1 MFEKRRSATGW
12 LGCQGLLLA
21 MVLLLLLSALSGC
34 GSGQSDV
41 GQTNGNSVPVNLNI
55 SMPQESAAA
64 STSGSR
70 FWAKLQ
76 SWLPSVTSA
85 WAATT
90 ADLRALTVE
99 VTGPGLDPPITSREE
114 LPDPR
119 SGQTVTF
126 TLDVPVGPNRVF
138 TVSGLNG
145 SGRAILQGQST
156 PIVLTPGQP
165 TTVDITLVDITITIT
180 TPSLPSGTVGVAYSE
195 PVQATGGT
203 GALTWTINAGTL
215 PPPLTINSSTGV
227 ISGTPSTAG
236 TFNFTVRATDT
247 TSLFDTQPLSIT
259 IARSPIPPNITTTT
273 LPGGT
278 VNAAYSQPVRATGGT
293 GALTWTISAGALPP
307 PLTINSSTGVISG
320 TPSTAGTFEFMVR
333 ATDTLALFDT
343 QALSIAVVL
352 PAPPTITTTTLPNGT
367 VRTAYTQ
374 SLQATGGT
382 GTRIWSLSSGSLPT
396 NLSLSPAGV
405 ISGTPTNTGTAN
417 FTVRVTDALSQS
429 DNQALSITIVPAPIA
444 PTITTTSLPGGT
456 VDAAYSEQVRATG
469 GTGALTWTVSAGSL
483 PPPLTLNPTT
493 GVISGIP
500 STAGTFNFTVRATD
514 TLLLFDTQSLS
525 IIINAPPLA
534 LTITTT
540 TLLTA
545 TVTHD
550 YRARLAASGGTP
562 PYTWSIDC
570 QSSCPPPASGLSL
583 SSSGAITG
591 TPTTAG
597 TFLETY
603 RVRDSIGATV
613 TKDLTINVNRPPIA
627 AAGRDSSGSFGN
639 TFTMNG
645 SESFDP
651 DEDPLTYHWD
661 FTAVPYGCE
670 VPVLS
675 NSTTATP
682 SFTTSCLEDY
692 ILRLIVNDGHVD
704 SAPDLVIFNVFAI
717 G

>member
-21 MVLLLLLSALSGC
+21 MVLLMLLSALSGC

-55 SMPQESAAA
+55 LMPQESAAA

-70 FWAKLQ
+70 FWATVQ

-85 WAATT
+85 WAQALTPQ
-90 ADLRALTVE
+90 LVALTVE
-99 VTGPGLDPPITSREE
+99 VTGPGLDPPITSREG
-114 LPDPR
+114 LSDPR

-203 GALTWTINAGTL
+203 GALTWTINAGAL

-247 TSLFDTQPLSIT
+247 TSLFDAQPLSIT
-259 IARSPIPPNITTTT
+259 IAHSPIPPNITTTT

-320 TPSTAGTFEFMVR
+320 TPSTAGTFNFTVR
-333 ATDTLALFDT
+333 ATDTTSLFDA
-343 QALSIAVVL
+343 Q
-352 PAPPTITTTTLPNGT
+352 P
-367 VRTAYTQ
+367 
-374 SLQATGGT
+374 
-382 GTRIWSLSSGSLPT
+382 
-396 NLSLSPAGV
+396 
-405 ISGTPTNTGTAN
+405 
-417 FTVRVTDALSQS
+417 
-429 DNQALSITIVPAPIA
+429 LSITIAHSPI
-444 PTITTTSLPGGT
+444 PPNITTTSLPGGT

-534 LTITTT
+534 LTIATT
-540 TLLTA
+540 TLPNGTVTQNYSA
-545 TVTHD
+545 TV
-550 YRARLAASGGTP
+550 AASGGTP
-562 PYTWSIDC
+562 PYTWSIDYF
-570 QSSCPPPASGLSL
+570 SGDTLPAPGLSL
-583 SSSGAITG
+583 SPSGAITG

-597 TFLETY
+597 TFTQTY
-603 RVRDSIGATV
+603 RVQDSIGAAV
-613 TKDLTINVNRPPIA
+613 TKDLT
-627 AAGRDSSGSFGN
+627 
-639 TFTMNG
+639 
-645 SESFDP
+645 
-651 DEDPLTYHWD
+651 
-661 FTAVPYGCE
+661 
-670 VPVLS
+670 
-675 NSTTATP
+675 
-682 SFTTSCLEDY
+682 
-692 ILRLIVNDGHVD
+692 LIVNAPLTITTTFLPSGFCDIPYNTGYPDFATVRLSASGGWPPYTWTVFSDKTLSTPNQPAPGVRMEEQSGQIIGILESSHFQESHTRTYRVKD
-704 SAPDLVIFNVFAI
+704 SNDKTDLRDLTISVHCQRL

>member
-21 MVLLLLLSALSGC
+21 MVLLMLLSALSGC

-55 SMPQESAAA
+55 LMPQESAAA

-70 FWAKLQ
+70 FWATVQ

-85 WAATT
+85 WAQALTPQ
-90 ADLRALTVE
+90 LVALTVE
-99 VTGPGLDPPITSREE
+99 VTGPGLDPPITSREG
-114 LPDPR
+114 LSDPR

-203 GALTWTINAGTL
+203 GALTWTINAGAL

-247 TSLFDTQPLSIT
+247 TSLFDAQPLSIT
-259 IARSPIPPNITTTT
+259 IAHSPIPPNITTTT

-293 GALTWTISAGALPP
+293 GALTWTISAGA
-307 PLTINSSTGVISG
+307 
-320 TPSTAGTFEFMVR
+320 
-333 ATDTLALFDT
+333 
-343 QALSIAVVL
+343 
-352 PAPPTITTTTLPNGT
+352 
-367 VRTAYTQ
+367 
-374 SLQATGGT
+374 
-382 GTRIWSLSSGSLPT
+382 
-396 NLSLSPAGV
+396 
-405 ISGTPTNTGTAN
+405 
-417 FTVRVTDALSQS
+417 
-429 DNQALSITIVPAPIA
+429 
-444 PTITTTSLPGGT
+444 
-456 VDAAYSEQVRATG
+456 
-469 GTGALTWTVSAGSL
+469 L

-540 TLLTA
+540 TLPTA

-613 TKDLTINVNRPPIA
+613 TKELTLSVNPPALTIDTTSLPDGRFDGRYFATLSASGGTPPYTWSIIAGVLPAGLSLQTDSSSGNFNSLITGVPTACRNQTTYSQTYRVVDSTETAVTKDLTIFISPCI
-627 AAGRDSSGSFGN
+627 
-639 TFTMNG
+639 
-645 SESFDP
+645 E
-651 DEDPLTYHWD
+651 
-661 FTAVPYGCE
+661 
-670 VPVLS
+670 
-675 NSTTATP
+675 
-682 SFTTSCLEDY
+682 
-692 ILRLIVNDGHVD
+692 
-704 SAPDLVIFNVFAI
+704 
-717 G
+717 